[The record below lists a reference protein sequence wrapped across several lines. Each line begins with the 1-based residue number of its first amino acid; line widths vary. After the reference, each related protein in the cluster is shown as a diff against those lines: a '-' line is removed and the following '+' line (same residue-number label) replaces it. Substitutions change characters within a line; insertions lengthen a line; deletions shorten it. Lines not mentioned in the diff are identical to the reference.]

1 MNDNKIIDRLQKLLN
16 LAGNNPSVAEA
27 EAAMAKAQ
35 AVALEHGIDLALLGE
50 SHVENQTEIHL
61 DDMEFG
67 KRLPTVNNYVCNIL
81 VDYFSVKII
90 TTGGRHNGRK
100 LVFVGKR
107 ADIDTAKYVYTWL
120 AETMVRCWHRY
131 YSATPGAVIGQ
142 KQSYLA
148 GFHSGLSD
156 KLDANKRNVEGA
168 RLTTEPDKQT
178 YAVAVVNLQKKM
190 DVAIATAFGKVKD
203 GGKKKIQMDAASYG
217 SGVAAGLNCQI
228 SKGGISGNSPVARI
242 G

>member
-1 MNDNKIIDRLQKLLN
+1 MNDKIIERLKKLLA
-16 LAGNNPSVAEA
+16 LAGNNPSMAEA

-50 SHVENQTEIHL
+50 NHTENQEEILL

-81 VDYFSVKII
+81 VDFFNVKII

-120 AETMVRCWHRY
+120 AEKMVRCWYRY
-131 YSATPGAVIGQ
+131 YESTAGAHIGQ
-142 KQSYLA
+142 KQSYLN
-148 GFHSGLSD
+148 GFHSGLSG
-156 KLDANKRNVEGA
+156 KLAANKRHVEGA

-190 DVAIATAFGKVKD
+190 DVAITAAFGKVKD

-217 SGVAAGLNCQI
+217 SGVADGLSCQI
-228 SKGGISGNSPVARI
+228 SKGGIGGNTPVARI